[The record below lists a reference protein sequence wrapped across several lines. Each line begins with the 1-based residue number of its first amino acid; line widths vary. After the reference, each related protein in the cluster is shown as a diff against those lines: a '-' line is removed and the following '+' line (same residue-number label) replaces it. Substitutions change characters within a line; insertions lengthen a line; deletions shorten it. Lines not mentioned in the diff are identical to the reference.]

1 MNSKCWKVQN
11 SIKDTVVEYVYF
23 SGSCQCAGSCVYFT
37 LQVLECSTPSNVQH
51 FLELLIANKQNQN
64 KQNTFLHIF
73 PSSVSVWAPPF
84 II

>member
-1 MNSKCWKVQN
+1 MLKSPEQHQGYCCRIRLFQWLV
-11 SIKDTVVEYVYF
+11 
-23 SGSCQCAGSCVYFT
+23 CQCAGSCVYFT